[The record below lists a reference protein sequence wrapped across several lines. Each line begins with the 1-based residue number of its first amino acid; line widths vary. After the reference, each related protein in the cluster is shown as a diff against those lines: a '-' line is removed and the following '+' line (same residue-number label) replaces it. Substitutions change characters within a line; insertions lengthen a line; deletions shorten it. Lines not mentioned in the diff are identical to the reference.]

1 MRVVSMTR
9 RPTLFLAMATHA
21 KFQFGAAEMAGERY
35 FLARKSSERTRGDVD
50 NVLTSTT
57 PKVITLFLL
66 LFLLL

>member
-1 MRVVSMTR
+1 
-9 RPTLFLAMATHA
+9 MATHA
-21 KFQFGAAEMAGERY
+21 EFQFGAAEMAGERY